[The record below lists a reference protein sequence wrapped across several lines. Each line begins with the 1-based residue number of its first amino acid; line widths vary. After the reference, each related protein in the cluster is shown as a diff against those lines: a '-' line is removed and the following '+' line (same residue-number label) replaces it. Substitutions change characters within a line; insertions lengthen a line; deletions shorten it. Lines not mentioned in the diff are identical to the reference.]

1 MTISQDRGI
10 EPPKAYV
17 IKSILHE
24 PEEGADPSLIYGVE
38 LEIEGVTHVDHPKN
52 ACTTGFVYHE
62 DGSLRNNGAEYV
74 THPMRRR
81 ELAYCLNRF
90 FMKNKFTEA
99 NYSER
104 CSVHVHTNVN
114 DLTWEQ
120 LRTLILVYL
129 VFEHV
134 LFRFIGHERD
144 KNIFCV
150 PLYDTMMLNRLLSE
164 NLAVQ
169 SKAFKWE
176 KYTALNLL
184 PIYKDS
190 VGGRG
195 LGTVEWRHMAGT
207 NDLKFILLWC
217 DLIGKMFMYARHN
230 SWETATKF
238 FLELNTSSAYR
249 EAMLQVFQELSP
261 HLESIPGFE
270 MALEEGVLRVKYA
283 LSKESK
289 TASKNP
295 FRYVLDDVEI
305 RPVDLRINE
314 LPPAAPAPIPEEPP
328 RPRILRTWTTAEYD
342 VEADIRVRLGEMVR
356 LNRRRNGDAIYQCVI
371 PPGVDWTHEQPP
383 LPGRFVRVSII
394 LGHSIFWQAV

>member
-1 MTISQDRGI
+1 MTISEDRGI
-10 EPPKAYV
+10 VQPTPYV
-17 IKSILHE
+17 IKSILPQ
-24 PEEGADPSLIYGVE
+24 PEEGSDPSLIYGIE
-38 LEIEGVTHVDHPKN
+38 LEIEGVTHVEHPKN

-81 ELAYCLNRF
+81 ELAYCLNQF

-104 CSVHVHTNVN
+104 CSVHVHTNVG

-169 SKAFKWE
+169 SKAAKWE

-207 NDLKFILLWC
+207 NDVKFILLWC
-217 DLIGKMFMYARHN
+217 DLIGKIFMYARQN
-230 SWETATKF
+230 SWEAATKF

-249 EAMLQVFQELSP
+249 EAMMEVFQELSP

-289 TASKNP
+289 ITLARKNP
-295 FRYVLDDVEI
+295 FGYVFDDLG
-305 RPVDLRINE
+305 PV
-314 LPPAAPAPIPEEPP
+314 AAPEEIEPLPTIIRTFSPEEYDAYVAEHV
-328 RPRILRTWTTAEYD
+328 RTGGVVRILRRT
-342 VEADIRVRLGEMVR
+342 
-356 LNRRRNGDAIYQCVI
+356 RNVPIYQCAMAPGQDWLQTRPPI
-371 PPGVDWTHEQPP
+371 PG
-383 LPGRFVRVSII
+383 SIR
-394 LGHSIFWQAV
+394 LAMSPRHSVFWQAV